1 MRTEGTHR
9 GGPGLGSPRA
19 ARRNDASGAR
29 LTEQRQPPLAGPWLR
44 ARGRCELRS
53 RSNAP
58 GLSSDSD
65 HGPGRLA
72 ERSHT
77 AAGLAPK
84 PSSTAAEK
92 RNRLG
97 LR

>member
-29 LTEQRQPPLAGPWLR
+29 WTEHRQPPLAGPGCGPVVDANSAVGATRLACPR
-44 ARGRCELRS
+44 TRTMAR
-53 RSNAP
+53 
-58 GLSSDSD
+58 
-65 HGPGRLA
+65 GRLA